1 MRFRS
6 NFLKIFFNLKTY
18 RHLQQYRQDI
28 KIQIQTSIS
37 VLRFSEEKIFLG
49 QSLRRTE
56 EEERF
61 AQKELLDP

>member
-1 MRFRS
+1 
-6 NFLKIFFNLKTY
+6 LKTY

>member
-1 MRFRS
+1 
-6 NFLKIFFNLKTY
+6 LKTY

-37 VLRFSEEKIFLG
+37 VLRFSEEKICLG